1 MQNQEAMYDGA
12 RALSD
17 RSRRGLPSPHALCPA
32 GTAPPPPRQGVGEQ
46 RLRRMGSPR
55 RRRPA
60 ARDLNVPAIFLGFL
74 ALLGFFVG
82 VFVEGVVSSYHHDGT
97 FWPWPCCRRCG
108 ARASLG
114 VLVPVLGY
122 LRQARCRACGCEQR
136 TRGLQVE
143 AATALAFVAL
153 GAQYWGHPRADWPLL
168 LVVSLAEAAL
178 LVVVLFIDLELR
190 LIPTLLVAVL
200 VALALAGATLVP
212 ATAWWPGLGLG
223 SALLGGAV
231 GFAAFGALV
240 VLAHVVFGE
249 GALGMGDANLALAI
263 GCITGYP
270 LVIFALST
278 GIFLGGIGAVATLVA
293 KRGGLRSTMPYGPYL
308 VLAVLFV
315 LAHGNT
321 INPLGHF

>member
-1 MQNQEAMYDGA
+1 MG
-12 RALSD
+12 
-17 RSRRGLPSPHALCPA
+17 GLQTP
-32 GTAPPPPRQGVGEQ
+32 
-46 RLRRMGSPR
+46 
-55 RRRPA
+55 RPA
-60 ARDLNVPAIFLGFL
+60 ALGLKVPAIVL
-74 ALLGFFVG
+74 ALLGLCVG
-82 VFVEGVVSSYHHDGT
+82 VFVEGVISSYHYNGT

-108 ARASLG
+108 ARAPLG

-122 LRQARCRACGCEQR
+122 LRQARCRACGSEQR
-136 TRGLQVE
+136 ARGLQVE
-143 AATALAFVAL
+143 AATALAFFAL
-153 GAQYWGHPRADWPLL
+153 GAQYWGHPLL
-168 LVVSLAEAAL
+168 LAVSLVEAAL
-178 LVVVLFIDLELR
+178 LVAVLFIDLELR

-240 VLAHVVFGE
+240 VLAHFVFGE

-278 GIFLGGIGAVATLVA
+278 GIFLGGIGAVATLVV

-321 INPLGHF
+321 INPLVHF

>member
-1 MQNQEAMYDGA
+1 MLA
-12 RALSD
+12 
-17 RSRRGLPSPHALCPA
+17 
-32 GTAPPPPRQGVGEQ
+32 
-46 RLRRMGSPR
+46 
-55 RRRPA
+55 
-60 ARDLNVPAIFLGFL
+60 FFL
-74 ALLGFFVG
+74 ALLALVGLVVG

-97 FWPWPCCRRCG
+97 FWPWPRCRRCG
-108 ARASLG
+108 ARAPLG

-122 LRQARCRACGCEQR
+122 LRQPRCQACGCEHR
-136 TRGLQVE
+136 ARGLQVE
-143 AATALAFVAL
+143 VATALAFFAL
-153 GAQYWGHPRADWPLL
+153 GIQYWGHPLL
-168 LVVSLAEAAL
+168 LVVSLLEAAL
-178 LVVVLFIDLELR
+178 LVAVLFIDLELR

-200 VALALAGATLVP
+200 VALALAAAPL
-212 ATAWWPGLGLG
+212 WLHLDRW

-240 VLAHVVFGE
+240 VLAHFVFGE

-270 LVIFALST
+270 LVIFALSM

-293 KRGGLRSTMPYGPYL
+293 RRGGLRSTMPYGPYL

-321 INPLGHF
+321 INPLVHF